1 MSHPAEND
9 APHPVLIDEVGDS
22 YVDGLRTERA
32 HAVERGDADRVADVD
47 AELAA
52 VGGSVPS
59 QVELEGDPVETADDV
74 GHVETAVP
82 PKARRSRKS

>member
-9 APHPVLIDEVGDS
+9 APHPVLIVEVGDS
-22 YVDGLRTERA
+22 YIDGLRTERS
-32 HAVERGDADRVADVD
+32 HAVERGDTARVADVD

-59 QVELEGDPVETADDV
+59 QVELEGDPVETADDPSAP
-74 GHVETAVP
+74 EQAVP
-82 PKARRSRKS
+82 AKAKRARKS